1 MINILIDVIMKI
13 AWAGR
18 FLTLSSWLAPKCCET
33 IEEIA
38 LRVWPNTQINI
49 EIKAPTIPT
58 AANDS
63 VAFKFILPTMA
74 VSVIERIGSDTP
86 EINAGI
92 ASLFI
97 CFRLMLVF
105 KLWVRNSKK
114 DVRFVLGNKY
124 FLIFYNHEV
133 RKIFGFEGF
142 GRKYLI

>member
-1 MINILIDVIMKI
+1 MCIRD
-13 AWAGR
+13 
-18 FLTLSSWLAPKCCET
+18 S
-33 IEEIA
+33 
-38 LRVWPNTQINI
+38 
-49 EIKAPTIPT
+49 
-58 AANDS
+58 DS

-105 KLWVRNSKK
+105 KLLVRNSKK

-124 FLIFYNHEV
+124 FLIVYNHEV